1 VRLAKPAE
9 ILALTRSGPNVRPDQ
24 APRSQPASQAA
35 RLHYRAAERGLATDI
50 FTERRSGAHVS
61 GRPVLAAARSMS

>member
-1 VRLAKPAE
+1 
-9 ILALTRSGPNVRPDQ
+9 VRPDQ